1 MVRTLLG
8 EHENLSSG
16 PQQPHKKLGMAIVQA
31 CNPSTVRDRDR
42 RIAEGVLAISLTRF
56 SERPFLKGILVESDG
71 IGQLRSSSTF
81 YCRPAPVAYTRT
93 LAHTHSQNSQIR
105 CGER

>member
-16 PQQPHKKLGMAIVQA
+16 PQQPRKKLGMAVVQA

-71 IGQLRSSSTF
+71 TGQLRSSSTLH
-81 YCRPAPVAYTRT
+81 CRPAPAAYTRT
-93 LAHTHSQNSQIR
+93 LARTHTPKIVK
-105 CGER
+105 